1 MFILQYIDAME
12 SEDEIDSVRDNKLNG
27 RDPKAAGAVALGI
40 I

>member
-12 SEDEIDSVRDNKLNG
+12 SAVRDNKLNG
-27 RDPKAAGAVALGI
+27 RDPKADGAVALGI